1 MVGRGPGF
9 SPPSP
14 PTGYTRPFTGP
25 VAVQTRTGMPLGQT
39 VGISVSRS
47 HPRRFAQPSPHPK
60 SRTAPHLRPPPCHTL
75 TARTAPRP
83 RAPPQALATTHS
95 SVCHR
100 YNVLAVGTL
109 CNCNH
114 SACGLFRWI
123 PHPTSC
129 PRGPPSCGPHR
140 RCVPFTAAA
149 PLAWMSRFV

>member
-1 MVGRGPGF
+1 M
-9 SPPSP
+9 
-14 PTGYTRPFTGP
+14 
-25 VAVQTRTGMPLGQT
+25 AVQTRTGMPLGQT

-47 HPRRFAQPSPHPK
+47 HPCRFAQPSPHPK

-123 PHPTSC
+123 SSLDILPPRSPELRPTPAVRPFYCCGTPGMDESVC
-129 PRGPPSCGPHR
+129 LTIHLPRD
-140 RCVPFTAAA
+140 V
-149 PLAWMSRFV
+149 FVLSLRLVIRL